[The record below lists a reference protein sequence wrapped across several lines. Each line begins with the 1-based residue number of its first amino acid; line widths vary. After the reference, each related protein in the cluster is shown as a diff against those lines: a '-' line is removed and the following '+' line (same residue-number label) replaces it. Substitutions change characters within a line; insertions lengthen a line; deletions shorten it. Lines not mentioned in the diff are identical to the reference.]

1 MLLHVGQRNG
11 TAFDVTTGAAVWATS
26 YVNDFAGANFY
37 DTNLIVNAG
46 MLLTTKDG
54 ADGNSNTLIAMSLTD
69 GSLVWQFPAAGSSP
83 PTIEAFVGGFQC
95 SFGDDT
101 SASSSNVCFLSYGCQ
116 KTGPS
121 GSQVNCPRGLAPPFA
136 GAKPCGGGKFSP
148 SCTLAVNALTGKP
161 LYVPQGESTPPF
173 DRGGMDAKMVR
184 VGTNVLFDGSKG
196 VSELISMDTRTGN
209 VSWSVPCSGCAEG
222 LLVYE
227 AKGPNPSAC
236 DATLQGLCAT
246 AKAQGVAKCGMC
258 AGEHAV
264 PLHQAGCS
272 DNQIASWCSDV
283 DQDATVVRKNQTI
296 LLVGSDS
303 SLSSNPAVL
312 ALDPSSGAQLW
323 NVVLSTKGPIN
334 GGRPPVVVEGSSGG
348 GGTGYWNVKP
358 MWAEDGGGGGTSVF
372 LSGVYEDQ
380 QARAEQEKQVGE
392 RRRVQIPPPPPV
404 TFYSYYTWR
413 VDA

>member
-1 MLLHVGQRNG
+1 
-11 TAFDVTTGAAVWATS
+11 
-26 YVNDFAGANFY
+26 
-37 DTNLIVNAG
+37 
-46 MLLTTKDG
+46 
-54 ADGNSNTLIAMSLTD
+54 
-69 GSLVWQFPAAGSSP
+69 
-83 PTIEAFVGGFQC
+83 
-95 SFGDDT
+95 
-101 SASSSNVCFLSYGCQ
+101 
-116 KTGPS
+116 
-121 GSQVNCPRGLAPPFA
+121 
-136 GAKPCGGGKFSP
+136 
-148 SCTLAVNALTGKP
+148 
-161 LYVPQGESTPPF
+161 
-173 DRGGMDAKMVR
+173 
-184 VGTNVLFDGSKG
+184 
-196 VSELISMDTRTGN
+196 
-209 VSWSVPCSGCAEG
+209 
-222 LLVYE
+222 
-227 AKGPNPSAC
+227 
-236 DATLQGLCAT
+236 
-246 AKAQGVAKCGMC
+246 MC